1 MKKIKTKLKSSGST
15 RVLVTCRPATHD
27 GRKNTDGKAYTY
39 EVLIHEP
46 FENIANKESFAG
58 FSALHLKDGKWKRF
72 RMDRIV
78 CMVQLE
84 KEAA

>member
-1 MKKIKTKLKSSGST
+1 MKMKIKRSSGT
-15 RVLVTCRPATHD
+15 RVMITAIPETHNGRPN
-27 GRKNTDGKAYTY
+27 RQKKAYAY
-39 EVLIHEP
+39 EVLVHEP

-58 FSALHLKDGKWKRF
+58 FSALNIKDGKWKRF

-78 CMVQLE
+78 SMVQLDE

>member
-1 MKKIKTKLKSSGST
+1 MKKMKLKSSGGT
-15 RVLVTCRPATHD
+15 HVLVTYRPATHN
-27 GRKNTDGKAYTY
+27 GRPNKENKAYTY
-39 EVLIHEP
+39 EMAIHEP